1 MATVPKSLKFVKP
14 FYSELK
20 NLQTSA
26 INASVKTDLADIIS
40 SLSVIMGDPG
50 DTLKYFML
58 GSKTLTENHSQEF
71 VHHLVLNLFDFI
83 SNNLQENE
91 RISPDA
97 LEVIK
102 MIVDF
107 QVIFIDKSI
116 KCKKV
121 KKIINKGLFLI
132 LLRV

>member
-107 QVIFIDKSI
+107 QVVFINKSI

-121 KKIINKGLFLI
+121 N
-132 LLRV
+132 